1 MRGYY
6 PRLSAYVILY
16 ELMNRIDR
24 TLGILL
30 LLRDGRAVSA
40 TELARRFEVSVRTIY
55 RDMDILSAQGVPVY
69 SEMGRTGGFKLREGY
84 FLPPVAL
91 GAEEAVTLVLGL
103 LFLKRLRIE
112 PFPSEA
118 ETAEKKLMAVLP
130 PETRERVAR
139 AERFIGFER
148 VPVDILHR
156 ELDDPQTAPGAD
168 AGVES
173 SRVGLFL
180 RALLERSRVR
190 LLYKSAYRGD
200 EPYAEVE
207 PCAVLWD
214 RDRWYLAGRKA
225 GTDDEVRLYRADRVR
240 DLKRGT
246 SLKPIRTDFDVASL
260 LERKWMK
267 QAMARWIIDYPA
279 KIALTPA
286 QAELLKKDWYYGS
299 ARFESAPDGR
309 VVMVYG
315 EAYPAT
321 AVELVRW
328 LGPEAELLEPAAWRE
343 LLADDLR
350 AMLLKC
356 GPI

>member
-1 MRGYY
+1 
-6 PRLSAYVILY
+6 
-16 ELMNRIDR
+16 MNRIDR

-40 TELARRFEVSVRTIY
+40 ADLARRFEVSVRTIY

-69 SEMGRTGGFKLREGY
+69 SEMGRTGGFMLREGY

-103 LFLKRLRIE
+103 LFLRRLRIE
-112 PFPSEA
+112 PFPAEA
-118 ETAEKKLMAVLP
+118 ETAEKKLMAILP
-130 PETRERVAR
+130 PETRERVSR

-156 ELDDPQTAPGAD
+156 EADDPQTAPGAEGSD
-168 AGVES
+168 GTAPSAGAES
-173 SRVGLFL
+173 ARVGLFL

-190 LLYKSAYRGD
+190 LLYRSASCGD

-240 DLKRGT
+240 DLKRGP
-246 SLKPIRTDFDVASL
+246 SLKPTRTDFDVASL

-267 QAMARWIIDYPA
+267 RAMSRWIVEYPA

-286 QAELLKKDWYYGS
+286 QAELLKRDWYYGS
-299 ARFESAPDGR
+299 ARFEPAPDGR

-315 EAYPAT
+315 EAYPEIGI
-321 AVELVRW
+321 ELVRW
-328 LGPEAELLEPAAWRE
+328 LGPEAELLEPVEWRK
-343 LLADDLR
+343 LLADNLR
-350 AMLLKC
+350 TMLVRYEQ
-356 GPI
+356 P